1 MRHRYALAC
10 KASSASLL
18 LSGLL
23 LSGPALAYWELIP
36 RAEGGV
42 TAETNPYNRA
52 DNQSSNGANGL
63 FADFRL
69 DSAYRT
75 QRDVVTLVPR
85 FRGYQ
90 YTGSDD
96 RLDDDDYSLDLNASR
111 RWDTATA
118 SLRAGYRDNGIRTNE
133 FNTAI
138 PGQTSND
145 SQETWTFGPSFSYT
159 LSARNSLQ
167 FGADLTDI
175 TYDASPTSGYYDY
188 RNSNVQATWI
198 HAFNEKTSALL
209 SANGG
214 RFKATDPY
222 SIAENTTD
230 SYGATIAVERKL
242 TPTVTATVTLGS
254 SHSDQDVDV
263 PAFFIDGFGYFCLQ
277 PGFSPGAEGL
287 CSISES
293 SDNFVGGLTLRQAS
307 EVMTTTLEYSQSQS
321 PRSNG
326 TSVISDNVRLAFD
339 RTLSKRFTG
348 SISLLYASD
357 SALGN
362 YGREDRT
369 YYSAY
374 GTLRYRLT
382 ETLSLT
388 GSYYYSVNDDDA
400 NSDKQTNNR
409 LFLSLV
415 YRGVGIRR

>member
-1 MRHRYALAC
+1 MRYRYALAC
-10 KASSASLL
+10 KASSASLV

-42 TAETNPYNRA
+42 TGETNPYNRL
-52 DNQSSNGANGL
+52 DNQNSDGATGL

-75 QRDVVTLVPR
+75 QRDIVTLVPS

-111 RWDTATA
+111 QWDTATA

-133 FNTAI
+133 FNTAT

-145 SQETWTFGPSFSYT
+145 SQETWTFGPSFSHV

-167 FGADLTDI
+167 FSADLTDI

-188 RNSNVQATWI
+188 RNTSIQTTWI

-214 RFKATDPY
+214 KFKATDPY

-230 SYGATIAVERKL
+230 SYGATVALERKL

-254 SHSDQDVDV
+254 SHSDQDVETE
-263 PAFFIDGFGYFCLQ
+263 ALFIDGFGYVCLQ
-277 PGFSPGAEGL
+277 PGFSPGADGI

-307 EVMTTTLEYSQSQS
+307 EVMTTTFEYSQSQA

-326 TSVISDNVRLAFD
+326 TSVISDNVRLSFD

-357 SALGN
+357 SALGD
-362 YGREDRT
+362 YGRQDRM

-400 NSDKQTNNR
+400 NSGKQTNNR

-415 YRGVGIRR
+415 YKGVGIRR